1 MKNFDFN
8 ELATLY
14 KTELLDNVLPF
25 WLANSQDKELGLS
38 LIHI

>member
-25 WLANSQDKELGLS
+25 GWQILRIKS
-38 LIHI
+38 LEVTFLV